1 MQRSSALLHF
11 LTCGYKMGTRS
22 FKWPNGL
29 TSSRLR
35 QGLQA
40 ELGPNAGE
48 GRQLNKLQF
57 SGGGPVETKGSARL
71 RPRATRYTT
80 RSSRARST
88 SLGVSS
94 VRVSPQRKLSSG
106 RSSLSASLHSR
117 RRVSS
122 GPCLQ
127 NESRNTDTTALKERR
142 ELAGWLVG
150 RRQPAGGGPRQ
161 EALPSGAS

>member
-1 MQRSSALLHF
+1 MSLFSQAACDRV
-11 LTCGYKMGTRS
+11 
-22 FKWPNGL
+22 FKLSWAP
-29 TSSRLR
+29 T
-35 QGLQA
+35 QA
-40 ELGPNAGE
+40 KVAS
-48 GRQLNKLQF
+48 LNKLQF

-94 VRVSPQRKLSSG
+94 VLVSPQRKLSSG
-106 RSSLSASLHSR
+106 RSSLSASLHSPC
-117 RRVSS
+117 RVSS

-127 NESRNTDTTALKERR
+127 YESRNIDTPALKERR

-150 RRQPAGGGPRQ
+150 RRQPAGGRPRQ
-161 EALPSGAS
+161 EALPSGTS